1 MDLKELD
8 IYLRKENEIEKRQKL
23 TGENITEDE
32 IKETLNLGNEF
43 LIDEFRDFVMSKKLF
58 FKKANIYISKHNR
71 YSKMISHAHEFIE
84 INYMYSG
91 ECVQII
97 NGKKI
102 VLKEGDICLLDKNIK
117 HEIEALDEND
127 ILINILIRSEDINTE
142 ILQKMAIS
150 KSILTEFLLYASQEW
165 NSHNQYLVLQSRD
178 NKKIQEIVKSILVE
192 YYDESIYSMEVI
204 KLTLP
209 LLFIELVRSY
219 NEDTYWY
226 REDGSFVIIDALKKI
241 EEQFDT
247 ITLSDLAKQ
256 MGFNKNY
263 LGNLLK
269 KETGETFSKLLLKQR
284 LLNAYNL
291 VVNTNYSMED
301 ITHKL
306 GLSSVSYFFKI
317 FKEHFNES
325 PGEVREKINCI

>member
-1 MDLKELD
+1 MNLDELD
-8 IYLRKENEIEKRQKL
+8 IYLRRENKIEKMQKI

-32 IKETLNLGNEF
+32 IKETLNLGKEF
-43 LIDEFRDFVMSKKLF
+43 LSGDFSNFVMSKKIF
-58 FKKANIYISKHNR
+58 FKKANIHISKHNR
-71 YSKMISHAHEFIE
+71 YAKMISHTHEFIE

-91 ECVQII
+91 ECLQII
-97 NGKKI
+97 NGKE
-102 VLKEGDICLLDKNIK
+102 VLLKKGDICLLDKNIN
-117 HEIEALDEND
+117 HEIEALGEND
-127 ILINILIRSEDINTE
+127 ILINILIKSEDINTE

-150 KSILTEFLLYASQEW
+150 KSILTEFLLYASQDW
-165 NSHNQYLVLQSRD
+165 NSHSQYLLFKSGD
-178 NKKIQEIVKSILVE
+178 NDKIQGIIKSILLE

-219 NEDTYWY
+219 NENTYWY
-226 REDGSFVIIDALKKI
+226 REDGNSVIIDALKKI

-269 KETGETFSKLLLKQR
+269 KETGETFTGLVLKQR

-291 VVNTNYSMED
+291 VVNTNYPMED
-301 ITHKL
+301 IAHKL

-317 FKEHFNES
+317 FKEHFKES
-325 PGEVREKINCI
+325 PGDIREKINCK